1 MSDSTAIEFPGN
13 PSHLTLEEI
22 QQQPACWKKTFEV
35 IRDARPRINAFLNRF
50 FSEAGERQVI
60 VTGAGSSAYAGIV
73 LESVIRKDTPACVRA
88 IATTDII
95 VEPESYF
102 KPGVAT
108 LLVSF
113 SRSGDS
119 PESQAVIDLADQSGS
134 AVCHLIITCNRNG
147 RIAAKQGDANALV
160 IFLPEE
166 TNDRA
171 LAMTSSFSNM
181 LLAGILVFAW
191 NSLGDVEAQVGILM
205 GHGQRILDEHAG
217 TLESISKS
225 GFRQAVFLGSG
236 SLTGIAQESKLKL
249 LELTVGGVV
258 CHHESFLAFRHGP
271 IAVLN
276 ADTLLVYLF
285 SSDPNILPYE
295 KDLAK
300 SMVKG
305 KFKLGITQLPLDDVA
320 LDELIV
326 FGGKDGELV
335 RNELLP
341 VCAVL
346 PGQLLGYFTSLNLG
360 LNPDSP
366 CTDGSYSRVVQ
377 GVNIYQ
383 PIN

>member
-1 MSDSTAIEFPGN
+1 M
-13 PSHLTLEEI
+13 
-22 QQQPACWKKTFEV
+22 KTFEI
-35 IRDARPRINAFLNRF
+35 IRDARPRIDAFLDRF
-50 FSEAGERQVI
+50 LGEAGERQVI

-73 LESVIRKDTPACVRA
+73 LESVIRKDATACVRA
-88 IATTDII
+88 VATTDFI
-95 VEPESYF
+95 VEPEAYF
-102 KPGVAT
+102 KPGSAS

-119 PESQAVIDLADQSGS
+119 PESQAAIDLADQSGS
-134 AVCHLIITCNRNG
+134 LVLHLIITCNPNG
-147 RIAAKQGDANALV
+147 RIAAKHGDAKALV

-191 NSLGDVEAQVGILM
+191 NSLGDVETQVGILM
-205 GHGQRILDEHAG
+205 RHGQRILDEHAS

-225 GFRQAVFLGSG
+225 GFCQAVFLGSG

-249 LELTVGGVV
+249 LELTVGAVV

-285 SSDPNILPYE
+285 SSDRNILPYE
-295 KDLAK
+295 RDLANGLH
-300 SMVKG
+300 KG
-305 KFKLGITQLPLDDVA
+305 KYKLGISQHPLADVA
-320 LDELIV
+320 VDEWIV
-326 FGGKDGELV
+326 FGGNDGDVLC
-335 RNELLP
+335 NELLP
-341 VCAVL
+341 VCMVL
-346 PGQLLGYFTSLNLG
+346 PGQLLGFFTSSHLG

-366 CTDGSYSRVVQ
+366 CTDGTYSRVVQ
-377 GVNIYQ
+377 GVNLY
-383 PIN
+383 

>member
-1 MSDSTAIEFPGN
+1 M
-13 PSHLTLEEI
+13 
-22 QQQPACWKKTFEV
+22 KTFEI
-35 IRDARPRINAFLNRF
+35 IRDARLLIDAFLDRF

-88 IATTDII
+88 IATTDLI

-119 PESQAVIDLADQSGS
+119 PESQAAIDLADQSGS
-134 AVCHLIITCNRNG
+134 PVLHLIITCNANG
-147 RIAAKQGDANALV
+147 RIAAKQNAPNALV

-191 NSLGDVEAQVGILM
+191 DSLGDVETQVGILM
-205 GHGQRILDEHAG
+205 RHGQRILDEHSG
-217 TLESISKS
+217 TLESIAKS

-249 LELTVGGVV
+249 LELTVGAVV

-295 KDLAK
+295 RDLAK
-300 SMVKG
+300 AMVKG
-305 KFKLGITQLPLDDVA
+305 KFKLGISQLPLPDVA
-320 LDELIV
+320 VDEMIV
-326 FGGKDGELV
+326 FGGNAGEVLC
-335 RNELLP
+335 NELLP
-341 VCAVL
+341 VCTVL
-346 PGQLLGYFTSLNLG
+346 PGQLLGYFTSLHLG
-360 LNPDSP
+360 LDPDSP
-366 CTDGSYSRVVQ
+366 CTDGTYSRVVQ
-377 GVNIYQ
+377 GVNLY
-383 PIN
+383 